1 MKRLF
6 LVLAAVAAIMSCQK
20 ENPAQVQDQNEIN
33 FELGIRTKASATAF
47 ETGDQVAVYAVE
59 YATEEAPELQ
69 IAGNFINNEKLFYD
83 GLKWLADKTLYW
95 SDKPCDFYA
104 LYPSQNASAFEAKRF
119 GVFKICHGVFPMNPT
134 YSKCLSFLPEVI
146 NLSTSGH
153 DGRSGRDGGR
163 TPATRLIMI
172 HR

>member
-104 LYPSQNASAFEAKRF
+104 LYPYQKLTSVEEHAFEIVTDQNSVAPN
-119 GVFKICHGVFPMNPT
+119 G
-134 YSKCLSFLPEVI
+134 
-146 NLSTSGH
+146 NL
-153 DGRSGRDGGR
+153 GG
-163 TPATRLIMI
+163 
-172 HR
+172 